1 MKPQN
6 GTGGT
11 LVGWV
16 APGAVFFSPSWGKIC
31 GEAVVAVALGCP
43 RSSCPLHK
51 SPSSTFICVIPASGR
66 VRSKPP
72 NRHRPSPAIPGT
84 KSNNTAI
91 SETGGKLP
99 FPVTPEGKKLP
110 SPSPTPSGTQTTLTF
125 RADGWTDE
133 GRRGETRKSRFRRT
147 AFYASIQDER
157 RRRRTER
164 ATTTTTTTIDPGW
177 LAGFVRRP
185 RE

>member
-110 SPSPTPSGTQTTLTF
+110 PPPPSPSPTPSGTQTTLTF
-125 RADGWTDE
+125 RADEKVTP
-133 GRRGETRKSRFRRT
+133 
-147 AFYASIQDER
+147 R
-157 RRRRTER
+157 RRRGSSDER
-164 ATTTTTTTIDPGW
+164 GRLSTLRSQTDGPSDDDDRSW
-177 LAGFVRRP
+177 LALWGGP